1 MEVLSEGCPV
11 RALCLPVATGE
22 ATGEAAEDVKAQ
34 GRSGSCATPARMLPF
49 SCANITS
56 RASTGSA
63 QGSSVGWF
71 GCRETK
77 VKAPVALEMERVR

>member
-63 QGSSVGWF
+63 QGSSAAGSPGGVNFPTLG
-71 GCRETK
+71 GLDVEK
-77 VKAPVALEMERVR
+77 PK